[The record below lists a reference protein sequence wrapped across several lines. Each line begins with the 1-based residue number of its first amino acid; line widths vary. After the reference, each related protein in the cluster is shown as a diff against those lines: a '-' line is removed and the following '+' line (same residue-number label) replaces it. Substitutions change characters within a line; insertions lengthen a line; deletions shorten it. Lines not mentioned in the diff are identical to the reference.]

1 MCPGNPGQK
10 VNGNSAQAV
19 GSIKTKFAG
28 FPGQEVDS
36 NTSSAQAVGSI
47 ETAFSFLPGQQVNVI
62 VHRLWAL

>member
-19 GSIKTKFAG
+19 GSIKTMFSG
-28 FPGQEVDS
+28 RPGQEVDS
-36 NTSSAQAVGSI
+36 NSAQAVGSI
-47 ETAFSFLPGQQVNVI
+47 ETSFSFLPGQQVGVI